1 MSNVIDRLWPT
12 FQLTISTPRL
22 RLRLPREAELGDL
35 ADVAAGGVHG
45 PSERPFLTPW
55 TDGTAEDRARIVLK
69 SHWDKLATWEVH
81 DWSLGL
87 GVFATSGEAL
97 GMVTL
102 RAQDF
107 AVVREVR
114 TTSWL
119 GVRHHGQGFGTE
131 ARRGL
136 LALAFDHLGAE
147 TALTEV
153 FQDNHASQGVSRKL
167 GYEHDGISRDA
178 RGSEVL
184 ISDRLR
190 LSRSRWADVPHADIV
205 VDGVDACRHMFGG

>member
-1 MSNVIDRLWPT
+1 MIHDLWPT
-12 FQLTISTPRL
+12 FRLTISTPRL
-22 RLRLPREAELGDL
+22 RLRLPREAELGGL
-35 ADVAAGGVHG
+35 AELAGRGIHD

-55 TDGTAEDRARIVLK
+55 TDGTAADRIRIVLQ
-69 SHWDKLATWEVH
+69 SHWDELSTWEVD

-87 GVFATSGEAL
+87 GVFATSGEPL

-102 RAQDF
+102 RAKDF
-107 AVVREVR
+107 PVVHEVA

-119 GVRHHGQGFGTE
+119 GLEHHGQGLGTE

-136 LALAFDHLGAE
+136 LTLAFDHLGAE
-147 TALTEV
+147 AARTEV

-190 LSRSRWADVPHADIV
+190 LTRSRWADVPHTDVV
-205 VDGVDACRHMFGG
+205 VDGVDACRHMFAG